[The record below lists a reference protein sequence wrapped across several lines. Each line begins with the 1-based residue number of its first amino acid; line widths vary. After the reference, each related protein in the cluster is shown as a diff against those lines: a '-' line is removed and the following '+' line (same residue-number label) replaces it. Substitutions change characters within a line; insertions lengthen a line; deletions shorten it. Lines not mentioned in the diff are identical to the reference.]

1 VTAGDGVS
9 SQTALNAGQKD
20 RRWLSL
26 NPKSVISAT
35 NKLQQ
40 IVAEF
45 ESPYVYFEGWTG
57 RFL

>member
-1 VTAGDGVS
+1 VS
-9 SQTALNAGQKD
+9 SQTALYIGQKD
-20 RRWLSL
+20 RCWLSL

-45 ESPYVYFEGWTG
+45 ESPHGV
-57 RFL
+57 L